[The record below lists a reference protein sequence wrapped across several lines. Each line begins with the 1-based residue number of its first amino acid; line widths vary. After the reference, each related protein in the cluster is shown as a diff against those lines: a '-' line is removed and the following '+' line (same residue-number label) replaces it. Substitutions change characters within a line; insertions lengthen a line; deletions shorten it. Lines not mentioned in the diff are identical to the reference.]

1 MWIWILSDI
10 YIGIGP
16 EQETKKMLK
25 SILKNWEMS
34 WVWPL
39 LHTKADALLTL
50 TTIKTGIASSGFTGT
65 GSTLGSAAHVAKV
78 EDSTAFVTATA
89 NDCNMIFIDK
99 CIELYPTKCKLQES
113 GAINAIASLGAAT
126 IALVM
131 LF

>member
-1 MWIWILSDI
+1 MVQSKINWPSGNYLDWNRTKI
-10 YIGIGP
+10 YSKIQFVGS
-16 EQETKKMLK
+16 T
-25 SILKNWEMS
+25 SSASN
-34 WVWPL
+34 
-39 LHTKADALLTL
+39 TKADALSTL
-50 TTIKTGIASSGFTGT
+50 TTIKTGIASKGFTGT

-89 NDCNMIFIDK
+89 NDCSMIFIDK

-126 IALVM
+126 IALAV